1 MKIEFPSPVKVTLD
15 EKFNV
20 LPVKVPPKLNAI
32 PFPAKTISPVE
43 FISEFLAFIATP
55 FNPILIFPVF
65 DTVEFIEWIPILSW
79 EEEKSIVP
87 LFVKLES
94 VTVDEVFSANI
105 PKALVFPFTPWI
117 SPAFVTEIVPS
128 PNVELFNL
136 FAPYRATPSC
146 PTVRLAPAL
155 FNILEPPAP

>member
-1 MKIEFPSPVKVTLD
+1 MD

-20 LPVKVPPKLNAI
+20 LPVNEPPKLNAI
-32 PFPAKTISPVE
+32 PFPARTISPVE
-43 FISEFLAFIATP
+43 LISEFLAFTATP
-55 FNPILIFPVF
+55 FNPILISPVF
-65 DTVEFIEWIPILSW
+65 DTVEFIEWIPILSC

-87 LFVKLES
+87 LFVKTELP
-94 VTVDEVFSANI
+94 TADVFSANI
-105 PKALVFPFTPWI
+105 PKALVFPLTPLI

-136 FAPYRATPSC
+136 LAYRATPSC
-146 PTVRLAPAL
+146 PTVTLPPAL